1 MRYACIPAHAVASA
15 SASSCYLSRLA
26 HRHPTSTKPLGFSS
40 QQPLPLN
47 YANRHLHAPH
57 SNVAVQPHTR
67 VPLKELYARV
77 ALVLLLQVHFAEQL
91 LAVQNAASKKNVA
104 VLLEAL
110 VGALCCSWCVLTM
123 RTAAVELPLMLMLV
137 ALAAV
142 STCSAAYL
150 TAVPGMQSREGSL
163 SFAGLRRKG
172 DSADSCVDAVAAPQ
186 QQRRR
191 QHHRDSS
198 QRRPYTGR
206 SLAATLS
213 GGGSGGIDSSKS
225 SSSSSSSTDN
235 AAEAAAAAAASPRTR
250 RPGLPVHTGE
260 GGRGTGGAADCY
272 TRYVSECV
280 LPTARGTFRLR
291 AYSYEGPDK
300 SLEPMAIMS
309 GDISSGRD
317 VPLRVHDQVY
327 ISYIKN
333 STRINSRVR
342 YLASLRSSYDG

>member
-1 MRYACIPAHAVASA
+1 
-15 SASSCYLSRLA
+15 
-26 HRHPTSTKPLGFSS
+26 
-40 QQPLPLN
+40 
-47 YANRHLHAPH
+47 
-57 SNVAVQPHTR
+57 
-67 VPLKELYARV
+67 
-77 ALVLLLQVHFAEQL
+77 
-91 LAVQNAASKKNVA
+91 
-104 VLLEAL
+104 
-110 VGALCCSWCVLTM
+110 
-123 RTAAVELPLMLMLV
+123 MLMLV

-150 TAVPGMQSREGSL
+150 TAMPGMQSREGKL

-172 DSADSCVDAVAAPQ
+172 EAADASADAVAAP

-206 SLAATLS
+206 TLAATLS
-213 GGGSGGIDSSKS
+213 GGGSGGIDSSTS
-225 SSSSSSSTDN
+225 SSSSSSSTDD
-235 AAEAAAAAAASPRTR
+235 AAADSAAAGSPRKR

-317 VPLRVHDQVY
+317 VPLRVHDQVLY
-327 ISYIKN
+327 YFISSAN
-333 STRINSRVR
+333 SVVKVLHVS
-342 YLASLRSSYDG
+342 